1 MKRKKGRKVQVREI
15 DGTTYIGYLIQ
26 LPDIIVNNEI
36 PKAVIEDEK
45 GYVDAVE
52 IDRIKFVD

>member
-36 PKAVIEDEK
+36 PKASN
-45 GYVDAVE
+45 
-52 IDRIKFVD
+52 